1 MLQAGVGCEL
11 DSRSV
16 ERIVDHTALPDS
28 PAQTPQSPLP
38 RGHPSMDRPGEKN
51 RPMPHP
57 NGVANGHFR
66 NNSMV
71 NSPIRAYQ
79 VCFQLWP
86 IIHMSYTGAI
96 STITLKFQSKARGS
110 FIRVL

>member
-16 ERIVDHTALPDS
+16 ERIVDHTAIPDS

-38 RGHPSMDRPGEKN
+38 RSHPNSMDRPNEKN
-51 RPMPHP
+51 RQMPHP
-57 NGVANGHFR
+57 NGIANGHFR

-79 VCFQLWP
+79 VRFLGIQPTQAGFQVD
-86 IIHMSYTGAI
+86 A
-96 STITLKFQSKARGS
+96 
-110 FIRVL
+110 